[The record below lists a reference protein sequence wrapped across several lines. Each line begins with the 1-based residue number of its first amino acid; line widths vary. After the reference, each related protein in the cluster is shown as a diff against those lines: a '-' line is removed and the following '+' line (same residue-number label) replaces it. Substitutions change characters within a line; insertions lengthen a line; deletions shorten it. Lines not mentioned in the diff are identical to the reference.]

1 MFKKETVRTSDAEA
15 RLLDEADSN
24 EFALEMRAVRGL
36 ENGTCELK
44 IDRRDRTITITD
56 KVTGKPI
63 FHTSIAEYDQLL
75 EARNVFKKGRLYE
88 MKEGLGGEH

>member
-36 ENGTCELK
+36 ESGTCELE
-44 IDRRDRTITITD
+44 IDRRRRTITIKD

-63 FHTSIAEYDQLL
+63 FHTSIEEYDQLL
-75 EARNVFKKGRLYE
+75 EARDIFKKSRLYE
-88 MKEGLGGEH
+88 IKEGLGGEH